1 MPNTTLMV
9 ASSDEHFREMVR
21 DNLLNIPNA
30 KVVAEY
36 QEVAANLYIR
46 VLQDLERNP
55 GAGLIVDLSGDPE
68 GAIKAVEKV
77 KQAAPDLFVIVSNF
91 HADGE
96 TVIACM
102 RAGANEFLLQPIKR
116 TEFRDA
122 MARLERAPKHAVAG
136 ESKLGKL
143 YTFIGTKG
151 GVGTTTLAVNFA
163 AVLAQRKLS
172 TVLIDLD
179 WIGNDVAMQVGAA
192 PQYTLM
198 EVAENLDRMDQALF
212 EGFVTRDPLGFFLVG
227 PPDALEHHGHFSDHM
242 FREFATF
249 LVEKYDAIVID
260 GGRAVSNEVVMA
272 AAQVSAAVFLVID
285 QEFPSIRNAQRYIT
299 FLMRMGFN
307 QDQIKVVVNR
317 YTKKV
322 TATMATLEQIQQTL
336 NQPVFYGIPPSPA
349 VLASINKA
357 RPFVANREQAPRT
370 GPLFRAFVDKAT
382 GGKRRRQPSE
392 RQERRLRRRGM
403 RLRTMARSSGGS
415 LE

>member
-1 MPNTTLMV
+1 MI

-30 KVVAEY
+30 KIIAEY
-36 QEVAANLYIR
+36 QEVAPNLYIR

-68 GAIKAVEKV
+68 GAIKAVEKA

-96 TVIACM
+96 TVIASM
-102 RAGANEFLLQPIKR
+102 RAGANEFLLQPLKR

-143 YTFIGTKG
+143 YTFIGAKG
-151 GVGTTTLAVNFA
+151 GIGATTLAVNFA

-179 WIGNDVAMQVGAA
+179 WVGNDAAMQLGAS

-249 LVEKYDAIVID
+249 LVDKYDAIVVD

-272 AAQVSAAVFLVID
+272 AAQVSAAVFIVID

-299 FLMRMGFN
+299 YLMRMGFN
-307 QDQIKVVVNR
+307 QDQIRIVVNR

-322 TATMATLEQIQQTL
+322 TATTATLEQIQQTL
-336 NQPVFYGIPPSPA
+336 NQQVFHGIPPSPA
-349 VLASINKA
+349 VIAAINKA
-357 RPFVANREQAPRT
+357 RPFVANREQAGDLDRI
-370 GPLFRAFVDKAT
+370 FRAFVDKAT
-382 GGKRRRQPSE
+382 GAKKAVA
-392 RQERRLRRRGM
+392 
-403 RLRTMARSSGGS
+403 RTA
-415 LE
+415 

>member
-1 MPNTTLMV
+1 MNTSLMV

-30 KVVAEY
+30 KIVAEY

-55 GAGLIVDLSGDPE
+55 GAGLLVDLSGDPE
-68 GAIKAVEKV
+68 SAIKAVEKA

-102 RAGANEFLLQPIKR
+102 RAGANEFLLQPLKR

-122 MARLERAPKHAVAG
+122 MGRLERAPKHGAVG

-163 AVLAQRKLS
+163 SVLAQRKAS

-179 WIGNDVAMQVGAA
+179 WVGNDVAMQIGAA

-198 EVAENLDRMDQALF
+198 AENLDRMDQALF

-249 LVEKYDAIVID
+249 LVDKYDAIVID
-260 GGRAVSNEVVMA
+260 GSRAVSNEVVMA

-299 FLMRMGFN
+299 YLMRMGFN
-307 QDQIKVVVNR
+307 QDQLKIVVNR

-336 NQPVFYGIPPSPA
+336 NQTVFYGIPPSPA
-349 VLASINKA
+349 VIQSINKA
-357 RPFVANREQAPRT
+357 RPFVTNREQAPEFDRV
-370 GPLFRAFVDKAT
+370 FRLFVDKAT
-382 GGKRRRQPSE
+382 GGKK
-392 RQERRLRRRGM
+392 
-403 RLRTMARSSGGS
+403 TIAKTA
-415 LE
+415 

>member
-1 MPNTTLMV
+1 MV

-21 DNLLNIPNA
+21 DNLLNISNA
-30 KVVAEY
+30 KIVAEY

-55 GAGLIVDLSGDPE
+55 GAGLMVDLSNDPE

-96 TVIACM
+96 TVIACL
-102 RAGANEFLLQPIKR
+102 RAGANEFLLQPLKR

-122 MARLERAPKHAVAG
+122 MARLERAPKHAVTG

-151 GVGTTTLAVNFA
+151 GVGTTTMAVNFA
-163 AVLAQRKLS
+163 AVLAQRKQS

-179 WIGNDVAMQVGAA
+179 WVGNDVAMQVGAS

-198 EVAENLDRMDQALF
+198 EVAENLERMDQALF
-212 EGFVTRDPLGFFLVG
+212 EGFVTRDPLGFFVVG
-227 PPDALEHHGHFSDHM
+227 PPDALENHGHFSDAM

-249 LVEKYDAIVID
+249 LVDKYDAIVID
-260 GGRAVSNEVVMA
+260 GGRAVSNEIVMA

-317 YTKKV
+317 YTKKANG
-322 TATMATLEQIQQTL
+322 TQATLEQIQQTL
-336 NQPVFYGIPPSPA
+336 NQSVFYGVPPSPA
-349 VLASINKA
+349 VIQSINKA
-357 RPFVANREQAPRT
+357 RPFVANREQAGDLDRI
-370 GPLFRAFVDKAT
+370 FRAFVDKAT
-382 GGKRRRQPSE
+382 GAKK
-392 RQERRLRRRGM
+392 LAK
-403 RLRTMARSSGGS
+403 TA
-415 LE
+415 

>member
-1 MPNTTLMV
+1 MV

-21 DNLLNIPNA
+21 DNLLNVPNA
-30 KVVAEY
+30 KVAAEY

-55 GAGLIVDLSGDPE
+55 SAGLIVDISGDPD
-68 GAIKAVEKV
+68 GAIKAIEKV
-77 KQAAPDLFVIVSNF
+77 KQAAPDLFVIASHF

-116 TEFRDA
+116 TDFRDA
-122 MARLERAPKHAVAG
+122 IARLERAPRHSVAG
-136 ESKLGKL
+136 ESKLGRL

-151 GVGTTTLAVNFA
+151 GVGSTTLAVNFA
-163 AVLAQRKLS
+163 AVLAQRRLS

-179 WIGNDVAMQVGAA
+179 WTGNDAAMQIGAS

-198 EVAENLDRMDQALF
+198 EVAENLERMDQALF

-227 PPDALEHHGHFSDHM
+227 PPDALEQHGHFSDHM

-260 GGRAVSNEVVMA
+260 GGRAVSDEVVLA
-272 AAQVSAAVFLVID
+272 AAQISASVFLVVD
-285 QEFPSIRNAQRYIT
+285 QEFPSIRNAQRYIA

-307 QDQIKVVVNR
+307 QDQIKIVVNR
-317 YTKKV
+317 YSKKPGPN
-322 TATMATLEQIQQTL
+322 MAALEQIQSTL
-336 NQPVFYGIPPSPA
+336 NQPVFYGIPASPS
-349 VLASINKA
+349 VIASINKA
-357 RPFVANREQAPRT
+357 RPFVANREQAPDLDRI
-370 GPLFRAFVDKAT
+370 FRAFVDKAT
-382 GGKRRRQPSE
+382 GGKKNGRAAE
-392 RQERRLRRRGM
+392 
-403 RLRTMARSSGGS
+403 SGGA
-415 LE
+415 LG